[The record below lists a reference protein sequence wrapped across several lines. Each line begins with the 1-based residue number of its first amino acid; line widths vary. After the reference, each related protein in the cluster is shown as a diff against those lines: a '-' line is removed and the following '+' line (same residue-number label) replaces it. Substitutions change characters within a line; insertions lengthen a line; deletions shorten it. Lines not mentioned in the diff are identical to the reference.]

1 MTDAGGSGPPPAG
14 STSEQLLRVTL
25 EKNTK
30 PELIE
35 KCKEAGIS
43 GYTKKRK
50 EELIDLLV
58 FKKSRLDEQVAHWM
72 PPICA
77 VCALRLCPL
86 VPYCDPREIMQAR
99 PLAQRAAAPPVA
111 TAPDPAPVATEE
123 STGNEEAS
131 VHLRFLSARAVKLC
145 AALPLYA
152 HVSGV

>member
-30 PELIE
+30 PDLIE
-35 KCKEAGIS
+35 KCKAAGIS

-58 FKKSRLDEQVAHWM
+58 FKKSRSDEQVALWM

-77 VCALRLCPL
+77 VCALP
-86 VPYCDPREIMQAR
+86 
-99 PLAQRAAAPPVA
+99 
-111 TAPDPAPVATEE
+111 
-123 STGNEEAS
+123 S
-131 VHLRFLSARAVKLC
+131 LSFGSL
-145 AALPLYA
+145 LG
-152 HVSGV
+152 HS